1 MSNLGVMYMTYYRDF
16 EKSMEYLVQADKLAT
31 EHNLLPFIP
40 YICNAMANAVVLGD
54 DSEDVKLPEITRL
67 RRKAID
73 ASRKTGDMKVYAT
86 TVTGFISDQLRR
98 NRQDAIKDDIDR
110 FMQFTAKAD
119 TLPVVT
125 HVRLRCQA
133 VQAYCQGQTEQA
145 VALLAQSATISWDEP
160 LVSRFTSTSLID
172 AAIICQHAGHYDRA
186 LQFYRKA
193 LDAAQLDGNLDYTYS
208 IYESMSHV
216 YQEIGDTAQARHY
229 ELLYLRDKDSLLVDA
244 HLASVGQVQFRYR
257 LEAVAQDLRH
267 LRERHRLM
275 TIFFITAVA
284 VVLLVGFLL
293 WRLYRAYNKVREAH
307 RHLYERHV
315 ELMRRNEEVRQQAE
329 KLAEAEKAAGNKA
342 GLQPVLSR
350 SDAEE
355 LLMRIRYVLGNSSEI
370 YTAGFSIGRLA
381 ELTES
386 NVKYVSETINSLM
399 GQNFSSLLAEQR
411 VHEACRRMNDRE
423 HYGNVTIEAIA
434 ESVGI
439 KSRSNFSQVFKRVT
453 GLSPS
458 EYQRMAKAV

>member
-1 MSNLGVMYMTYYRDF
+1 MAETDCNPAEIGVY
-16 EKSMEYLVQADKLAT
+16 SQLQAD
-31 EHNLLPFIP
+31 
-40 YICNAMANAVVLGD
+40 MD
-54 DSEDVKLPEITRL
+54 
-67 RRKAID
+67 
-73 ASRKTGDMKVYAT
+73 
-86 TVTGFISDQLRR
+86 
-98 NRQDAIKDDIDR
+98 
-110 FMQFTAKAD
+110 TADFKIEYPAG
-119 TLPVVT
+119 LPVSE
-125 HVRLRCQA
+125 RR
-133 VQAYCQGQTEQA
+133 G
-145 VALLAQSATISWDEP
+145 
-160 LVSRFTSTSLID
+160 
-172 AAIICQHAGHYDRA
+172 
-186 LQFYRKA
+186 
-193 LDAAQLDGNLDYTYS
+193 
-208 IYESMSHV
+208 
-216 YQEIGDTAQARHY
+216 EI
-229 ELLYLRDKDSLLVDA
+229 
-244 HLASVGQVQFRYR
+244 
-257 LEAVAQDLRH
+257 
-267 LRERHRLM
+267 M
-275 TIFFITAVA
+275 
-284 VVLLVGFLL
+284 
-293 WRLYRAYNKVREAH
+293 
-307 RHLYERHV
+307 